1 MWWHDACMQ
10 LYAMI
15 PVRMV
20 GAVPVPIHVPA
31 LPDGQTQH
39 VNQVSYYNSAMH
51 SRHDYVVINDACAP
65 YVWLQ

>member
-20 GAVPVPIHVPA
+20 GAVPVLIHVPA
-31 LPDGQTQH
+31 LLDGQTQH

-51 SRHDYVVINDACAP
+51 SRHD
-65 YVWLQ
+65 